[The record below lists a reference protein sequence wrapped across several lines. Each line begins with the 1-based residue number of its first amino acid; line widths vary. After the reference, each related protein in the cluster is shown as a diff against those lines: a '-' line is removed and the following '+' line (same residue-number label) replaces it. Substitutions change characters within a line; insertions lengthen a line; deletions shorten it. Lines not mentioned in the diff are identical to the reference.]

1 MTLRSR
7 GITFKL
13 VVSILLSSLGIF
25 VLVFGYNYLVS
36 RRIIIKQIEDN
47 ARSMT
52 LEAVNRI
59 ESVLNPVE
67 KVPEHIAYF
76 LELTSVNSQ
85 ELLALLRTVIL
96 NNSEIYGSTI
106 AFAQYAFT
114 EDVQYFAP
122 YFHKGEKGL
131 EFTDLGKATY
141 RYTEWDWYRIPKQ
154 LGRPVWSEPYYD
166 EGGGNILMST
176 YSVPFYGDAVKKQ
189 DFKGVITADVSLA
202 WLEKIVASIK
212 IGKTGYGF
220 LVSKTGRI
228 VTHPRQE
235 LIMKETIFSLASL
248 RRDAR
253 FGEIGQDMI
262 AGKTG
267 FVSFEDTATGRKLC
281 IAYAP
286 LPSTGWSLAVVFPR
300 DEIMAD
306 VTALSRTV
314 IALALAGGI
323 FLLAVIMLVSN
334 SIIRPLRVLDR
345 VTRDIAEG
353 NLDFEVPRVRSNDEV
368 GRLTSSFVFMR
379 GALKKYIKELT
390 QTTIDKE
397 RMKSELKIAHSIQMG
412 ILPKKFPPF
421 PERDEFDIYAVLEP
435 AREVGGDFYDF
446 FFIDDERVCFVA
458 GDVSGKGVP
467 AALFMTM
474 TKMLIKVYAGQFKEP
489 DKTMAMVNKE
499 LSRDNGSCMFVT
511 IFCAMLD
518 LKTGELCYTNGGH
531 NSPVIMRAGKRRAEY
546 LPEIGGPAV
555 GVIENASYEKA
566 KLVLAPGDMIC
577 VYTDGITEAFDGK
590 GAMFGDEG
598 LEKAAAG
605 SLPRDG
611 AKGLVERVLHE
622 VKLFTGDTP
631 MSDDMTILAL
641 EYFHRS
647 EKRTQN
653 KNKKKI
659 IITNRISEIRR
670 VSDLVTGFWKENGLP
685 LEALHDVDLVLEEVI
700 VNIISYAYDDK
711 NEHEITLSIGLRGR
725 RLFLEIK
732 DSGRPF
738 NPLEAPA
745 PDIKGPVEK
754 RGPGGLGIHL
764 VRSLMDEVK
773 YERRG
778 AENLLIMEKLMT
790 YKVTGRRMP
799 PREEK
804 RRPERRKPR
813 PEEK

>member
-1 MTLRSR
+1 MALKSR

-47 ARSMT
+47 ARSIT

-85 ELLALLRTVIL
+85 ELLALLRKVIL

-106 AFAQYAFT
+106 AFAQYAFK

-122 YFHKGEKGL
+122 YFHKSEKGL

-141 RYTEWDWYRIPKQ
+141 RYTEWDWYRLPKQ
-154 LGRPVWSEPYYD
+154 SGRPVWSEPYYD

-189 DFKGVITADVSLA
+189 DFKGVVTADVSLV

-220 LVSKTGRI
+220 LISKTGRI

-248 RRDAR
+248 RRDER

-267 FVSFEDTATGRKLC
+267 FVSFKDTATGKKLC

-300 DEIMAD
+300 DELMAD
-306 VTALSRTV
+306 VAALSRTV
-314 IALALAGGI
+314 VALALAGGI
-323 FLLAVIMLVSN
+323 VLLAVIMLVSN

-368 GRLTSSFVFMR
+368 GRLASSFVYMR

-390 QTTIDKE
+390 QTTRDKE
-397 RMKSELKIAHSIQMG
+397 RMESELKIAHNIQMG
-412 ILPKKFPPF
+412 ILPKTFPPF

-446 FFIDDERVCFVA
+446 FFIDDEQICFVA

-474 TKMLIKVYAGQFKEP
+474 TKMLIKIYACQFKNP
-489 DKTMAMVNKE
+489 DKAMAMVNKE
-499 LSRDNGSCMFVT
+499 LSRDNESCMFVT
-511 IFCAMLD
+511 IFCAMLN
-518 LKTGELCYTNGGH
+518 LKTGAMCYTNGGH
-531 NSPVIMRAGKRRAEY
+531 NPPVIMRAEEKRAEF
-546 LPEIGGPAV
+546 LPAIGGPAV
-555 GVIENASYEKA
+555 GVIGDASYETA
-566 KLVLAPGDMIC
+566 KLVLAPGDLIC

-590 GAMFGDEG
+590 GAMFGDER
-598 LEKAAAG
+598 LEEAVG
-605 SLPRDG
+605 SFHQGG
-611 AKGLVERVLHE
+611 AKGLVEKVLHE
-622 VKLFTGDTP
+622 VKSFTGNIP
-631 MSDDMTILAL
+631 MSDDMTILTL
-641 EYFHRS
+641 EYFHPS
-647 EKRTQN
+647 VKKAQS
-653 KNKKKI
+653 KDKKKI
-659 IITNRISEIRR
+659 VITNRVLEIRR
-670 VSDLVTGFWKENGLP
+670 VADFMNGFWKENNLP
-685 LEALHDVDLVLEEVI
+685 PEALHDVDLAVEEII

-711 NEHEITLSIGLRGR
+711 NEHEIIFRIGLRDR
-725 RLFLEIK
+725 RLLLEIEDTGK
-732 DSGRPF
+732 PF
-738 NPLEAPA
+738 NPLAEPA
-745 PDIKGPVEK
+745 PEVNVAVEK
-754 RGPGGLGIHL
+754 RRPGGLGIHL
-764 VRSLMDEVK
+764 VRSLMDKVRYTRHGEKNILV
-773 YERRG
+773 
-778 AENLLIMEKLMT
+778 MEKLMA
-790 YKVTGRRMP
+790 YSVTGKHGP
-799 PREEK
+799 
-804 RRPERRKPR
+804 RRKGKTR
-813 PEEK
+813 SGKK